1 MQTKIQREKV
11 LTTPQLIEHVKA
23 VGQAIID
30 DADKIAFD
38 TTDLSSIVIRA
49 YINPGEEATT
59 VTYRMVRYADPRF
72 SLYDGKENNGR
83 TEEEKA
89 PD

>member
-1 MQTKIQREKV
+1 MQTKIQRERD
-11 LTTPQLIEHVKA
+11 LTTQQLVEHIRA

-38 TTDLSSIVIRA
+38 TIDLASIVIRA
-49 YINPGEEATT
+49 YINPGEEVTT
-59 VTYRMVRYADPRF
+59 VTYRMERYADPRF
-72 SLYDGKENNGR
+72 SRYARKENNGR

>member
-1 MQTKIQREKV
+1 MQTKIQREKF
-11 LTTPQLIEHVKA
+11 LTTQQLVEHVKA

-38 TTDLSSIVIRA
+38 ATDLSSIVIRA
-49 YINPGEEATT
+49 YINPNEEVTA
-59 VTYRMVRYADPRF
+59 VTYRMERYADRRI
-72 SLYDGKENNGR
+72 SRYIGKENNGR
-83 TEEEKA
+83 TEETQE

>member
-1 MQTKIQREKV
+1 MQTKIQREKF
-11 LTTPQLIEHVKA
+11 LTTQQLVEHVKA

-38 TTDLSSIVIRA
+38 ATDLSSIVIRA
-49 YINPGEEATT
+49 YINPNEEVTT
-59 VTYRMVRYADPRF
+59 VTYRMERYADPRI
-72 SLYDGKENNGR
+72 SRYIGKENNGR
-83 TEEEKA
+83 TEETQE